1 MKIMKRLLSILIL
14 FLTVIA
20 CKKAPK
26 LETKNSETKTTVV
39 STNNKLK
46 QESEVKQNKLSENE
60 QTIQEFLEQLKI
72 AIKKNNSNRIES
84 GLSFP
89 FEHKSGGEL
98 IDSYNSF
105 KEIKAGD
112 GELFNKIEK
121 ANYLKDCNDEVENIK
136 RYCISYFDDTVDI
149 TFYAV
154 KKDNQFKLIS
164 METPN

>member
-1 MKIMKRLLSILIL
+1 MKKLLSILIL

-26 LETKNSETKTTVV
+26 LETKNSETTTTVV

-46 QESEVKQNKLSENE
+46 QESEVKQNKLPKNE

-72 AIKKNNSNRIES
+72 AIKNNNSDYIES
-84 GLSFP
+84 SLSFP

-98 IDSYNSF
+98 VDNYNSY
-105 KEIKAGD
+105 KEIKAD
-112 GELFNKIEK
+112 SELFNKIEK
-121 ANYLKDCNDEVENIK
+121 ANYIKYCNFEIENIK
-136 RYCISYFDDTVDI
+136 HYCMSYFDDKLDV

-154 KKDNQFKLIS
+154 KKNNQFKLTS